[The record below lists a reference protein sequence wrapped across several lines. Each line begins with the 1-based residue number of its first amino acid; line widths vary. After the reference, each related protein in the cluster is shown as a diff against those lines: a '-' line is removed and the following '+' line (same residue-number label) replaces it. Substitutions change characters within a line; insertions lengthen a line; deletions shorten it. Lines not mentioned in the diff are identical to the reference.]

1 MSKAREKC
9 KQKVSEKQTSQEK
22 LPKEKDEEFRQ
33 ITLHRPPNQ
42 KTKGL
47 SLNEN
52 VQKISTKFQMIK
64 YKITET
70 DEKKLTELYYRGE
83 KPLQELNNNNKI

>member
-1 MSKAREKC
+1 
-9 KQKVSEKQTSQEK
+9 
-22 LPKEKDEEFRQ
+22 
-33 ITLHRPPNQ
+33 
-42 KTKGL
+42 
-47 SLNEN
+47 
-52 VQKISTKFQMIK
+52 MIK

>member
-9 KQKVSEKQTSQEK
+9 KQKASEKQTSQEK

-33 ITLHRPPNQ
+33 ITLHRLQPKN
-42 KTKGL
+42 KG
-47 SLNEN
+47 SFFKNKN

-64 YKITET
+64 YEITET
-70 DEKKLTELYYRGE
+70 DE
-83 KPLQELNNNNKI
+83 